1 MAPLWHHPWRY
12 VKKKSQSGITVA
24 HKLASVA
31 LPTSLG
37 EANVLVRGVK
47 LPGPA
52 DR

>member
-1 MAPLWHHPWRY
+1 MAP
-12 VKKKSQSGITVA
+12 Q
-24 HKLASVA
+24 LASVA

-37 EANVLVRGVK
+37 EAKVLVRGVK